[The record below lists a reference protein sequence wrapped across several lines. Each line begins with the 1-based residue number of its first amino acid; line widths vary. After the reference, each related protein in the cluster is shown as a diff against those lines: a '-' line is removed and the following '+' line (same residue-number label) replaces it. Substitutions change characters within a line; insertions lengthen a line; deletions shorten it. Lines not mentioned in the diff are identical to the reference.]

1 MFCIPKTGD
10 YLKVLTDDEVKNV
23 LVINFGEYYKSV
35 GQKLYFK
42 KNLKK
47 FADEVEKYIEIM

>member
-35 GQKLYFK
+35 GQKLYLK

>member
-47 FADEVEKYIEIM
+47 FADKVEKYIEIM

>member
-10 YLKVLTDDEVKNV
+10 CLKVLTDDEVKNV

-47 FADEVEKYIEIM
+47 FANEVEKYIEIM